1 MTIRNKIGFWFGFP
15 LFFLMLV
22 LPFSESLS
30 VEAQRTLSVAV
41 LMAWWWITEA
51 IPIPATALIPI
62 VAFPLLKIMP
72 VQNVAASYGDSN
84 IYLFMGGFL
93 LAITMQRWELHRRI
107 ALHIIKIIG
116 VGPQRIVLGFM
127 LATAILS
134 MWISNTA
141 TTMMMYP
148 IGLAIIL
155 HTNEMLKQEQ
165 TTTKKDNNFE
175 TVLMLSIAYAASIGG
190 IGTLIGTPP
199 NIVFAAAL
207 KSLFPKAPEIGF
219 FQWMTVGLPLVILFI
234 PVTWLFLTK
243 VILPVKMKSIPG
255 GKEVIF
261 SQLKE
266 LGPMKKA
273 ERYTLIVFLLTALGW
288 IFRKNIVLGFFT
300 IPGWSNLLGLQDYV
314 NDATVAVFSA
324 VLLFLIPVNFKEKQ
338 FLLNW
343 DWAVRIPWG
352 ILILFGGGIALAA
365 GFKASGL
372 AAWIGNNLSSFA
384 TVPFILMIFIT
395 SFILTFLTEVTSNT
409 ATSTIFMPI
418 LAATAI
424 AMGINPLLLMVPA
437 AISASCA
444 FMLPVATPPNAIIF
458 GSGSVSIPQM
468 AKAGVGLNFIGIFLV
483 TAITYL
489 IAIPAFGIVIES
501 LPVWAK

>member
-1 MTIRNKIGFWFGFP
+1 MMLRNKIGIWLGLP
-15 LFFLMLV
+15 IFFLILL
-22 LPFSESLS
+22 LPFPETLS
-30 VEAQRTLSVAV
+30 MEGQRTLAVAT

-72 VQNVAASYGDSN
+72 TRNVVASYGDSN

-116 VGPQRIVLGFM
+116 VGPQRIILGFM
-127 LATAILS
+127 VATAFLS

-155 HTNEMLKQEQ
+155 HINAMLQKGE
-165 TTTKKDNNFE
+165 KIEGGNDNFE
-175 TVLMLSIAYAASIGG
+175 TVLMLSIAYSASIGG

-199 NIVFAAAL
+199 NIVLAAAI
-207 KSLFPKAPEIGF
+207 KSIFPHAPEIGF
-219 FQWMTVGLPLVILFI
+219 LQWMMIGLPLVIIFI
-234 PVTWLFLTK
+234 PITWLFLIK

-255 GKEVIF
+255 GRDVII

-273 ERYTLIVFLLTALGW
+273 ERYTLMVFMLTAIGW
-288 IFRKNIVLGFFT
+288 IFRKNIELGFIT
-300 IPGWSNLLGLQDYV
+300 IPGWSNLLGLQEYV
-314 NDATVAVFSA
+314 NDATVAIGSA
-324 VLLFLIPVNFKEKQ
+324 ILLFLIPVNFKEKQ

-343 DWAVRIPWG
+343 DWAIRIPWG
-352 ILILFGGGIALAA
+352 ILILFGGGIALAG

-372 AAWIGNNLSSFA
+372 AAWIGNNLGLFSH
-384 TVPFILMIFIT
+384 VPLLLMISIT
-395 SFILTFLTEVTSNT
+395 SFMLTFLTEVTSNT

-418 LAATAI
+418 LAATAL
-424 AMGINPLLLMVPA
+424 AMGIHPYLLMIPA
-437 AISASCA
+437 TISASCA

-468 AKAGVGLNFIGIFLV
+468 AKAGFGLNFTGIILV
-483 TAITYL
+483 TTITYL
-489 IAIPAFGIVIES
+489 IAIPVFGIVLGS
-501 LPVWAK
+501 LPIWIK